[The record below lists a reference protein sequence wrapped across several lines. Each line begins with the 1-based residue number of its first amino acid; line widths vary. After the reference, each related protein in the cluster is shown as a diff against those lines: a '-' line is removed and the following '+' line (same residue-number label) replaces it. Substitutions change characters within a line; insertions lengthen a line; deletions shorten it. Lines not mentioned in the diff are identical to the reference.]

1 MKKVLFTLALL
12 QSLTLIGCSRSPLA
26 NQVTAPN
33 MANPS
38 IAQGT
43 TLPTDYSGGT
53 GYGAT
58 SPAYGATTPA
68 GYGAADPYGAAAGA
82 GYGMANP
89 YGANTGYGAAAPYG
103 ATTGFATAGCT
114 GAMGAM
120 PGAYGAAPTGYG
132 AADPY
137 AMNAGAGYGAANP
150 YGANTGYGAAP
161 TGYGAADPYAMNA
174 GYGAAAPGMMT
185 QQAVC
190 VTQQGQAFTQEI
202 VNKINQAGGLGGLSA
217 DDKVRE
223 ALKANPQATTL
234 LSQSPVEH
242 RVTMVKTL
250 LDGWAFDADKSAA
263 RQVWNTI
270 PAQEQQR
277 LRAQDAELAKL
288 LKKIS

>member
-33 MANPS
+33 TVNPS

-58 SPAYGATTPA
+58 SPAYGAAPTGYGATTP
-68 GYGAADPYGAAAGA
+68 GYGAADPYGAAAG
-82 GYGMANP
+82 YG
-89 YGANTGYGAAAPYG
+89 AAPYG
-103 ATTGFATAGCT
+103 ATTGYGAPTGFATAGCT
-114 GAMGAM
+114 GAMGATM
-120 PGAYGAAPTGYG
+120 PGAYGAAPTTGYG

-150 YGANTGYGAAP
+150 YGAAAP

-190 VTQQGQAFTQEI
+190 VTQQGQAFSQEI
-202 VNKINQAGGLGGLSA
+202 VNKISQAGGFGGLSA

-250 LDGWAFDADKSAA
+250 LDGWAFDADKTAA